1 MVAEEAGHLGI
12 LAAVRTGLQ
21 VASQCSLFRLCAAG
35 FVNQPEGALM

>member
-21 VASQCSLFRLCAAG
+21 VALQRFLFRLGAVAL
-35 FVNQPEGALM
+35 VNQPEGALM